1 MDTYDTTT
9 RNWVVFII
17 IATFIYG
24 AQMFFVPILGVT
36 AGGILPLSPDLD
48 LTTFSSTLTVMAP
61 WLFAWGLMGIYTLTH
76 KNKILLIAF
85 LQFGFYFSFFA
96 ILNIAYQSM
105 TTVGVFT
112 PITAPSVLY
121 ILSVHGFF
129 ALLLLYL
136 LIRNK

>member
-17 IATFIYG
+17 IGTFIYG
-24 AQMFFVPILGVT
+24 AQMFFVPILGIT
-36 AGGILPLSPDLD
+36 AGGILPLSPDID
-48 LTTFSSTLTVMAP
+48 LTTFASTLTVNAP
-61 WLFAWGLMGIYTLTH
+61 WLFAWGLMGISALTQ
-76 KNKILLIAF
+76 KSKMLVIGF
-85 LQFGFYFSFFA
+85 LQFGFYFSLFA
-96 ILNIAYQSM
+96 ILNIVYQSI